1 MASAICFRSV
11 FVAFT
16 FLAWCGCAFAQEALV
31 TLGGSMATQAANH
44 QTTLSSGSGIQLLGY
59 VVLIVILAVAAV
71 TVLFKGGFLGVITG
85 NPKAERKLHI
95 EESRS
100 LGHRQ
105 YLVVAA
111 YEGRRFLLG
120 VCPGSIE
127 YLSGLDSDVTTPAGS
142 FQELL
147 ASDMKSVPKE
157 KVDTSKEVK

>member
-1 MASAICFRSV
+1 MV
-11 FVAFT
+11 TQVAN
-16 FLAWCGCAFAQEALV
+16 Q
-31 TLGGSMATQAANH
+31 ATQAANH
-44 QTTLSSGSGIQLLGY
+44 QTTLSSGTGIQLLGY
-59 VVLIVILAVAAV
+59 IILIVLLAVAAV
-71 TVLFKGGFLGVITG
+71 AVLFKGGFLGVITG

-127 YLSGLDSDVTTPAGS
+127 YLSGLDSDAATPAGS

-147 ASDMKSVPKE
+147 ASDMKSTAKE